1 LLAFASKDRIVAAPG
16 TSRLRVVV
24 AALAIHL
31 CIGQAYAFSVF
42 NIPLTKIIGITSSAP
57 GDWKLTELGWV
68 FSVAIGFL
76 GLSAALFGTWV
87 ESAGPR
93 ASGLASAV
101 FFSSG
106 LLVGALGVK
115 LHVLALL
122 IFGYG
127 VLGGVGLGLG
137 YITPVSTLIKWFP
150 DRRGMATGIA
160 IMGFG
165 GGAIIAAPLSRWLMK
180 RFASGHSVGVAE
192 TFVVL
197 AVLYGTVMTAGAM
210 TFRLPR
216 EEIAR
221 HADHPLKQ
229 ADFFLTTADAV
240 RTRQFFLLWIVLC
253 FNVTAG
259 IGVLGQASAMIQ
271 EVFKG
276 RVSETQAASFVAL
289 LSASNMVGR
298 FVWASLSDRIGR
310 RATYAI
316 FFALGTVL
324 YLSVPSL
331 GDVGSISG
339 FVICFALILSMYGGG
354 FATIPAYLSDL
365 FGTRFV
371 SAIHGRL
378 LTAWSVAGV
387 LGPVIFNYVR
397 AYQIESGVP
406 KAAAYNLTMRLMAI
420 LLVFGFISNF
430 LIKPLNR
437 ARAEIKSA
445 P

>member
-1 LLAFASKDRIVAAPG
+1 MFAFASKDRIVAEPG
-16 TSRLRVVV
+16 TSRLRVVI

-42 NIPLTKIIGITSSAP
+42 NIPLTKIVGITAVAP
-57 GDWKLTELGWV
+57 GDWKLTQLGWV

-87 ESAGPR
+87 EQSGPR
-93 ASGLASAV
+93 ASGLASAAC
-101 FFSSG
+101 FSSG
-106 LLVGALGVK
+106 LVVGAIGVK
-115 LHVLALL
+115 IHVLALL

-127 VLGGVGLGLG
+127 MLGGIGLGLG

-180 RFASGHSVGVAE
+180 HFASPDSVGVAE

-197 AVLYGTVMTAGAM
+197 ALLYGTVMTAGAL
-210 TFRLPR
+210 TFQLPWAGFAPR
-216 EEIAR
+216 
-221 HADHPLKQ
+221 
-229 ADFFLTTADAV
+229 ADFPIKQDDFVLAPHGAI
-240 RTRQFFLLWIVLC
+240 RTRQFVLLWIVLC

-259 IGVLGQASAMIQ
+259 IGVLGQASPMIQ
-271 EVFKG
+271 EVLKG
-276 RVSETQAASFVAL
+276 RVNETQAASFVAL
-289 LSASNMVGR
+289 LSASNMIGR
-298 FVWASLSDRIGR
+298 FFWASLSDKIGR

-316 FFALGTVL
+316 FFALGIVL
-324 YLSVPSL
+324 YLTVPWL
-331 GDVGSISG
+331 GQIGSITG
-339 FVICFALILSMYGGG
+339 FVICFAIILSMYGGG
-354 FATIPAYLSDL
+354 FATIPAYLADL

-387 LGPVIFNYVR
+387 LGPVTFNYAR
-397 AYQIESGVP
+397 QYQIDHGVP

-420 LLVFGFISNF
+420 LLVFGFISNA
-430 LIKPLNR
+430 LIKSLERDSQRN
-437 ARAEIKSA
+437 EK
-445 P
+445 